1 MYLFI
6 IYLYAYYIE
15 VYGNI
20 VLEVFLIGNKDMW
33 MNAINVR

>member
-20 VLEVFLIGNKDMW
+20 VLEVFLMGVSRVLCKSIQ
-33 MNAINVR
+33 